1 MITKKGLLPKRLR
14 PYKNEIYYDLW
25 EKYKGPP
32 YTLLMTDLCNILRCT
47 VSQFYKIVKRETER
61 RK

>member
-1 MITKKGLLPKRLR
+1 MKPKRKLLPKRLR

-25 EKYKGPP
+25 EKYKG
-32 YTLLMTDLCNILRCT
+32 TLMMSDLTEILRCT
-47 VSQFYKIVKRETER
+47 VSQFHKIVKRETEQ